1 MTAIKKYISYMSIV
15 VAMFAFSSCEAML
28 CTFGMNDYCV
38 LMIESVLISPE
49 SATVAVGETQQFTA
63 KGIQS
68 DGSIVDISGHVSW
81 SSSDSNVMSIGSS
94 SGLGEGVSAGGAT
107 ITASVQVQ
115 DGFKEAKISVTVTGS
130 NVDDPLQEGLY
141 EIIDL
146 YIEPDYVEM
155 TMDENVQFY
164 VYAVY
169 EDYSEVDVTNEV
181 DWWFDDPSLGVIL
194 QDGFFASLEEGTLTI
209 EAGYEGWWNTATV
222 VIESDEVECTLD
234 FSNEYNLNYGCHNV
248 IPDIDVSLG
257 GTMSYKDGDGYEGD
271 VGHIYNEMFNDDDY
285 LYFGTPIEVKSF
297 YMNMMPWED
306 YEEMGV
312 SEPYEIMVYAYNESD
327 EEVWSEMVDLDG
339 TEDWSWVEVD
349 VDTEDVSYLKFI
361 APGHN
366 IWPSVDNITLS
377 T

>member
-1 MTAIKKYISYMSIV
+1 MTAIKKYISYISIV
-15 VAMFAFSSCEAML
+15 VAMLAFSSCQAL
-28 CTFGMNDYCV
+28 FCTFGVEDSCV
-38 LMIESVLISPE
+38 LIIESVLISPE

-81 SSSDSNVMSIGSS
+81 SSSDSNVMSINSS
-94 SGLGEGVSAGGAT
+94 SGLGEGVSVGGAT

-115 DGFKEAKISVTVTGS
+115 DGFKEAKVSVTVTGS
-130 NVDDPLQEGLY
+130 DVDDPLEEDLY

-181 DWWFDDPSLGVIL
+181 DWWFDKPSLGVIL

-209 EAGYEGWWNTATV
+209 EAAYEGWWNTATV

-234 FSNEYNLNYGCHNV
+234 FSDEYNLNYGCHNV
-248 IPDIDVSLG
+248 IDDIDVSLG
-257 GTMSYKDGDGYEGD
+257 GLMTYKDLVGYGGDDGY
-271 VGHIYNEMFNDDDY
+271 VYNEMWNNDDY
-285 LYFGTPIEVKSF
+285 IYFGTPVTLKSF
-297 YMNMMPWED
+297 YMTVKPNSQYND
-306 YEEMGV
+306 NDI

-339 TEDWSWVEVD
+339 TEDWSWVEVG

>member
-1 MTAIKKYISYMSIV
+1 MTAIKKYISHISIV
-15 VAMFAFSSCEAML
+15 VAMLAFTSCEAML

-146 YIEPDYVEM
+146 YIEPD
-155 TMDENVQFY
+155 
-164 VYAVY
+164 
-169 EDYSEVDVTNEV
+169 
-181 DWWFDDPSLGVIL
+181 
-194 QDGFFASLEEGTLTI
+194 
-209 EAGYEGWWNTATV
+209 
-222 VIESDEVECTLD
+222 
-234 FSNEYNLNYGCHNV
+234 
-248 IPDIDVSLG
+248 
-257 GTMSYKDGDGYEGD
+257 
-271 VGHIYNEMFNDDDY
+271 
-285 LYFGTPIEVKSF
+285 
-297 YMNMMPWED
+297 
-306 YEEMGV
+306 
-312 SEPYEIMVYAYNESD
+312 
-327 EEVWSEMVDLDG
+327 
-339 TEDWSWVEVD
+339 
-349 VDTEDVSYLKFI
+349 
-361 APGHN
+361 
-366 IWPSVDNITLS
+366 
-377 T
+377 

>member
-1 MTAIKKYISYMSIV
+1 MTAIKKYISYISIV
-15 VAMFAFSSCEAML
+15 VAMLAFSSCQAL
-28 CTFGMNDYCV
+28 FCTFGVEDSCV
-38 LMIESVLISPE
+38 LIIESVLISPE

-81 SSSDSNVMSIGSS
+81 SSSDSNVMSINSS

-115 DGFKEAKISVTVTGS
+115 DGFKEAKVSVTVTGS
-130 NVDDPLQEGLY
+130 DVDDPLEEDLY

-181 DWWFDDPSLGVIL
+181 DWWFDKPSLGVIL

-209 EAGYEGWWNTATV
+209 EAAYEGWWNTATV

-234 FSNEYNLNYGCHNV
+234 FSDEYNLNYGCHNV
-248 IPDIDVSLG
+248 IDDIDVSLG
-257 GTMSYKDGDGYEGD
+257 GLMTYKDLVGYGGDDGY
-271 VGHIYNEMFNDDDY
+271 VYNEMWNNDDY
-285 LYFGTPIEVKSF
+285 IYFGTPVTLKSF
-297 YMNMMPWED
+297 YMTVKPNSQYND
-306 YEEMGV
+306 NDI

>member
-1 MTAIKKYISYMSIV
+1 MTAIKKYISHISIV
-15 VAMFAFSSCEAML
+15 VAMLAFSSCQAL
-28 CTFGMNDYCV
+28 FCTFGIEDSCV
-38 LMIESVLISPE
+38 LMIESVIVSPE
-49 SATVAVGETQQFTA
+49 SAVINVGDTKQFTA

-81 SSSDSNVMSIGSS
+81 SSSDSNIVSISS
-94 SGLGEGVSAGGAT
+94 SNGLGEGVSAGNAT
-107 ITASVQVQ
+107 LTASVQVQ
-115 DGFKEAKISVTVTGS
+115 GGYKEAKVNVTV
-130 NVDDPLQEGLY
+130 NVGDPLQEDLDG
-141 EIIDL
+141 IVDL
-146 YIEPDYVEM
+146 YIEPDYVE
-155 TMDENVQFY
+155 TTTDENIQYY

-169 EDYSEVDVTNEV
+169 EDYSEVDVTNKVE
-181 DWWFDDPSLGVIL
+181 WRFDDPSLGVIL
-194 QDGFFASLEEGTLTI
+194 QDGFFASLKEGTLTI
-209 EAGYEGWWNTATV
+209 EASYGGWWNTSTI

-234 FSNEYNLNYGCHNV
+234 FSDEYNLNYGCHSV
-248 IPDIDVSLG
+248 IDDIDVSLG
-257 GTMSYKDGDGYEGD
+257 GLMTYKDLVGYGGDDGY
-271 VGHIYNEMFNDDDY
+271 VYNEMWNNDDY
-285 LYFGTPIEVKSF
+285 IYFGTPVTLKSF
-297 YMNMMPWED
+297 YMTVKPNSQYND
-306 YEEMGV
+306 NDI

>member
-1 MTAIKKYISYMSIV
+1 MTAIKKYISYISIV
-15 VAMFAFSSCEAML
+15 VAMLAFSSCQAL
-28 CTFGMNDYCV
+28 FCTFGVEDSCV
-38 LMIESVLISPE
+38 LIIESVLISPE

-81 SSSDSNVMSIGSS
+81 SSSDSNVMSINSS

-115 DGFKEAKISVTVTGS
+115 DGFKEAKVSVTVTGS
-130 NVDDPLQEGLY
+130 DVDDPIEEKLY

-155 TMDENVQFY
+155 SMDENVQFY

-181 DWWFDDPSLGVIL
+181 DWWFDKPSLGVIL

-209 EAGYEGWWNTATV
+209 EAAYEGWWNTATV

-234 FSNEYNLNYGCHNV
+234 FSDEYNLNYGCHNV
-248 IPDIDVSLG
+248 IDDIDVSLG
-257 GTMSYKDGDGYEGD
+257 GHMTYQDLVGYGGDDGY
-271 VGHIYNEMFNDDDY
+271 VYNEMWNNDDY
-285 LYFGTPIEVKSF
+285 IYFGTPVTLKSF
-297 YMNMMPWED
+297 YMTVKPNSQYND
-306 YEEMGV
+306 SGI

-349 VDTEDVSYLKFI
+349 IDTEDVSYLKFI